1 MKTKPKFETN
11 ADATLDRVRAT
22 YSQRGGE
29 YADTWGTCRFPVMT
43 SVAKELGI
51 SISPQYFRALASAAL
66 CDMKNERMTGGWK
79 EDNMIDGI
87 AYDAFLVEEMRLLKA
102 HSEEWVDL
110 NVGEMARGGDQFFN
124 TPAGKW
130 EDLNIAAAGSGYVVT
145 EKFRCRRKVKV
156 PAIMREPDGM
166 GGADKWRLLDIG
178 EPLKKGDEYHDGDA
192 WRQTKHIGIAASCG
206 NAYRRLIS

>member
-1 MKTKPKFETN
+1 MKHKPKFETN

-51 SISPQYFRALASAAL
+51 SISPQHFRALASAAL

-102 HSEEWVDL
+102 
-110 NVGEMARGGDQFFN
+110 
-124 TPAGKW
+124 
-130 EDLNIAAAGSGYVVT
+130 
-145 EKFRCRRKVKV
+145 

-166 GGADKWRLLDIG
+166 GGADKWRVLDMD
-178 EPLKKGDEYHDGDA
+178 EVLKEGDEFFDGEM
-192 WRQTKHIGIAASCG
+192 WRKSTQIGLRADVG

>member
-1 MKTKPKFETN
+1 MKHKPKFESN

-43 SVAKELGI
+43 SVAKELG
-51 SISPQYFRALASAAL
+51 STISPQHFRALASAAL

-102 HSEEWVDL
+102 
-110 NVGEMARGGDQFFN
+110 
-124 TPAGKW
+124 
-130 EDLNIAAAGSGYVVT
+130 
-145 EKFRCRRKVKV
+145 

-178 EPLKKGDEYHDGDA
+178 EPLKKGDEYHDGEA
-192 WRQTKHIGIAASCG
+192 WRETKHIGIAASCG

>member
-1 MKTKPKFETN
+1 MKTPMKTKPKFETN

-43 SVAKELGI
+43 SVAKELGSTI
-51 SISPQYFRALASAAL
+51 KPEHFRALASAAL
-66 CDMKNERMTGGWK
+66 CDMKNERMTVGWK

-102 HSEEWVDL
+102 
-110 NVGEMARGGDQFFN
+110 
-124 TPAGKW
+124 
-130 EDLNIAAAGSGYVVT
+130 
-145 EKFRCRRKVKV
+145 

-178 EPLKKGDEYHDGDA
+178 EPLKKGDEYHDGEA
-192 WRQTKHIGIAASCG
+192 WRETKHIGIAASCG

>member
-1 MKTKPKFETN
+1 MKHKPKFETN

-51 SISPQYFRALASAAL
+51 SISPQHFRALASAAL

-102 HSEEWVDL
+102 
-110 NVGEMARGGDQFFN
+110 
-124 TPAGKW
+124 
-130 EDLNIAAAGSGYVVT
+130 
-145 EKFRCRRKVKV
+145 

-166 GGADKWRLLDIG
+166 GGADKWRLLDMD
-178 EPLKKGDEYHDGDA
+178 EVLKEGDEFFDGEM
-192 WRQTKHIGIAASCG
+192 WRRSTQIGLRADVG